1 MSKHFSFNA
10 HNELLSLPYWHYV
23 DLYILNVFKIQRLLI
38 NLKHFNWE
46 NYGTSTFL
54 TQQHFNWIYLQKL
67 KFKKL
72 ELGQW
77 VWGISH
83 YWIGY
88 LELFVYT
95 RCQLNHRL
103 IRSQVHFQWI
113 ESPFT
118 MFTISMVSMFGLDV
132 ELIQSKTWTI
142 KGTWT
147 WV

>member
-95 RCQLNHRL
+95 RCQLNHHL
-103 IRSQVHFQWI
+103 IWSLSSFSVKWVPFYHVHNLNG
-113 ESPFT
+113 
-118 MFTISMVSMFGLDV
+118 FGLDM
-132 ELIQSKTWTI
+132 ELIQSKNWTI
-142 KGTWT
+142 KSLYQNFIF
-147 WV
+147 